1 MWSGFETTIWT
12 ERGASGDNTSA
23 YEEGDILAVA
33 LSTES
38 AWDIES
44 HQKWIP
50 ECIYLVGLHT
60 VWKLT
65 NKNYTIQLLLYL
77 TFKLIYGACCK
88 IMKII
93 KYNYFEFTHTHTHTH
108 QLLPVTPEDS
118 TELPLCL
125 CLSSSTPLSVLI
137 AENCELKQIRSKIT
151 CTRARCL
158 CHVTP
163 VYR

>member
-1 MWSGFETTIWT
+1 M
-12 ERGASGDNTSA
+12 
-23 YEEGDILAVA
+23 LAVA

-65 NKNYTIQLLLYL
+65 DKNYTIQLLLYL

-93 KYNYFEFTHTHTHTH
+93 KYNYFEFTHTHTPALTSDFRRLHRTTTVPVPKLFNAAVSTH
-108 QLLPVTPEDS
+108 
-118 TELPLCL
+118 
-125 CLSSSTPLSVLI
+125 I
-137 AENCELKQIRSKIT
+137 AENYELKQR
-151 CTRARCL
+151 R
-158 CHVTP
+158 
-163 VYR
+163 